1 MSNQD
6 RMFCYL
12 WSEAT
17 NPNEAKF
24 GERWVFAGQDP
35 DKEVMKRIKGSL
47 GVRKDLFTD
56 GTVTINKIWDVTD
69 FAKKIGRYYK
79 QSRVDDYIRP
89 HIGYRKGTT
98 GEVHELSPEDIIVR
112 VNRYLAS
119 VDAPLPNVGLTAWQ
133 ADATENVLNAIS
145 EDKRRISAELCARFG
160 KTIWAGSLI
169 RETNIPLTI
178 VATYVKTSFASFE
191 KDFSSFNQF
200 KDIVLIDMDD
210 DYEEAIDEALAHDKQ
225 VVAFLSLCNG
235 GRRKGKIDYLF
246 GKECQRLLIVDEA
259 DFGAHREKQ
268 AKPLVDSLQDN
279 DVAIL
284 MTGTNADRA
293 VSYWAIDH
301 QLSVVYP
308 ELVMEKR
315 NPRSSYNTSLINFNV
330 APERHNK
337 ICDVQFYQM
346 NLNDAVEFCR
356 KTEPDLF
363 MDDGIYLPEWNKF
376 AAHPLKAKGFFT
388 RMLQAV
394 FEGKHGL
401 DNMNADYQFGE
412 LVKNRVAMMFLP
424 ASSSMTNV
432 NLGVA
437 CDIAREAL
445 PNFCIIPVY
454 GDETNN
460 YECEGYVKEEIEKAQ
475 RDGKSVL
482 IISARMAQRSFSVG
496 EITELYLAY
505 DSGENGSTIQKISRV
520 LTPHEEGK
528 IGRVISLSFEPN
540 RDDKFDALLIETAL
554 NYKNNRNIVDAKQAM
569 RDVLRTVD
577 IFRCSEDGALKID
590 GDQYLMDAISR
601 NSISRVTGKV
611 ADLTSLSSDELKAIA
626 DKDLSAFRATATT
639 SAQKGKTKNN
649 NKKNNISSISSS
661 DEAKLIARA
670 RDTIVS
676 IVENV
681 DYIIYASGRTTI
693 FEALDSIIIDQQ
705 LRTDIENKF
714 DGLSM
719 ELVYELFDRGVIN
732 IDFVDLQLA

>member
-1 MSNQD
+1 VTASYD

-12 WSEAT
+12 WYEKS

-35 DKEVMKRIKGSL
+35 ETEIMKRVKSSL
-47 GVRKDLFTD
+47 GVRKDLFRD
-56 GTVTINKIWDVTD
+56 GSVTLDKIWDVTD
-69 FAKKIGRYYK
+69 LAKKINRYYK

-98 GEVHELSPEDIIVR
+98 GEVHELPPEDIIVR

-119 VDAPLPNVGLTAWQ
+119 VDAELPSVGLTAWQ

-145 EDKRRISAELCARFG
+145 QGKRRISAELCARFG

-200 KDIVLIDMDD
+200 KDIVLVDMDGE
-210 DYEEAIDEALAHDKQ
+210 YEETINEALAHDKQ
-225 VVAFLSLCNG
+225 VVAFLSLCPG
-235 GRRKGKIDYLF
+235 SYRKIKVEYLF
-246 GKECQRLLIVDEA
+246 GVDYQRLLIVDEA
-259 DFGAHREKQ
+259 DFGAHKAGQ
-268 AKPLVDSLQDN
+268 AKLLVDVIDDN
-279 DVAIL
+279 DVAVL

-315 NPRSSYNTSLINFNV
+315 NPRDSYETSLVNFKV
-330 APERHNK
+330 TPDRHNK

-356 KTEPDLF
+356 RVEPDAF
-363 MDDGIYLPEWNKF
+363 MDDGIYLPCWTKF

-401 DNMNADYQFGE
+401 DSLNADYQFEE
-412 LVKNRVAMMFLP
+412 LINNRVAMMFLP
-424 ASSSMTNV
+424 GSINNNNLTIASELAKKALSSFV
-432 NLGVA
+432 V
-437 CDIAREAL
+437 
-445 PNFCIIPVY
+445 IPVY
-454 GDETNN
+454 GEETSN
-460 YECEGYVKEEIEKAQ
+460 YECEQYVKEEIEKAQ
-475 RDGKSVL
+475 REGKNVL
-482 IISARMAQRSFSVG
+482 IISVRMAQRSFSVG

-528 IGRVISLSFEPN
+528 IGRVVSLSFEPN

-554 NYKNNRNIVDAKQAM
+554 NYKKNRNIVDAKQAM
-569 RDVLRTVD
+569 RDVLKTVD
-577 IFRCSEDGALKID
+577 IFRCSDDGALKID
-590 GDQYLMDAISR
+590 GDNYLLDAISR

-611 ADLTSLSSDELKAIA
+611 ADLTFLSSDELKAIA
-626 DKDLSAFRATATT
+626 DKNLTALRNAATT
-639 SAQKGKTKNN
+639 STQKGKTKIN
-649 NKKNNISSISSS
+649 NKKNNTNGNSTS
-661 DEAKLIARA
+661 DDAKLIARA

-681 DYIIYASGRTTI
+681 DYLIYASGSNTI
-693 FEALDSIIIDQQ
+693 FEALENIIKDQD
-705 LRTDIENKF
+705 LREDIENDF

-732 IDFVDLQLA
+732 LDFVELQMA

>member
-1 MSNQD
+1 
-6 RMFCYL
+6 MFCYL

-47 GVRKDLFTD
+47 GVRKDLFND

-98 GEVHELSPEDIIVR
+98 GEVHELPPEEIIVR

-133 ADATENVLNAIS
+133 ADATENVINAIS
-145 EDKRRISAELCARFG
+145 EGKRRISAELCARFG

-178 VATYVKTSFASFE
+178 IATYVKTSFASFE

-200 KDIVLIDMDD
+200 KDIILIDMDD

-225 VVAFLSLCNG
+225 VVAFLSLCPG
-235 GRRKGKIDYLF
+235 SYRKSKIEYLF
-246 GKECQRLLIVDEA
+246 SKDCRRLLIVDEA
-259 DFGAHREKQ
+259 DFGAHKSGQ
-268 AKPLVDSLQDN
+268 AKILINAIDDN
-279 DVAIL
+279 DIAIL

-315 NPRSSYNTSLINFNV
+315 NPRSSYNTSLVNFNV

-337 ICDVQFYQM
+337 ICDVQFFQM
-346 NLNDAVEFCR
+346 NLVDAVEFCR
-356 KTEPDLF
+356 KAEPDLF
-363 MDDGIYLPEWNKF
+363 MDDGIYLPCWTKV

-394 FEGKHGL
+394 FEGKHGIDSL
-401 DNMNADYQFGE
+401 NADYQFDE
-412 LVKNRVAMMFLP
+412 MVNNRVAMMFLP
-424 ASSSMTNV
+424 GSITNNNMTVAVELAKKALSSFV
-432 NLGVA
+432 VV
-437 CDIAREAL
+437 
-445 PNFCIIPVY
+445 PVY
-454 GDETNN
+454 GEETSN
-460 YECEGYVKEEIEKAQ
+460 YECEAYVKEEIEKAR
-475 RDGKSVL
+475 RDNKNVL
-482 IISARMAQRSFSVG
+482 ILSARMAQRSFSVG

-505 DSGENGSTIQKISRV
+505 DSAENGSTIQKISRV

-528 IGRVISLSFEPN
+528 IGRVVSLSFDPN
-540 RDDKFDALLIETAL
+540 RDDKFDALLVETAL
-554 NYKNNRNIVDAKQAM
+554 NYKKNRNIVDAKEAM
-569 RDVLRTVD
+569 RDVLKTVD
-577 IFRCSEDGALKID
+577 IFRCSEDGAIKMD
-590 GDQYLMDAISR
+590 GDQYLLDAISR

-611 ADLTSLSSDELKAIA
+611 ANLTHLSPDELKAIA

-639 SAQKGKTKNN
+639 SAQKGKTKIN
-649 NKKNNISSISSS
+649 NKKNNNSGISSS

-732 IDFVDLQLA
+732 LDFVELQLA